1 MAKLSIKTFLFAL
14 LLMLSA
20 SEAFALCF
28 VATTPLNFGA
38 YDVFVT
44 TPTDSAGSITV
55 SCTVNTVVTVQIGI
69 SPISGSFN
77 PRQMKHATLPDLL
90 NYNVYTNAARTTIWG
105 NGTGGTAVQSR
116 LIRPAA
122 PRTWNAFGRI
132 VAGQDVTVG
141 NYTDTLTVT
150 VLP

>member
-1 MAKLSIKTFLFAL
+1 MANFSIKTFVFAL
-14 LLMLSA
+14 FLMLSA
-20 SEAFALCF
+20 SEALALCF

-44 TPTDSAGSITV
+44 TPTDSAGTITV

-69 SPISGSFN
+69 SPTSGSFN

-90 NYNVYTNAARTTIWG
+90 NYNVYRNAARTSIWG
-105 NGTGGTAVQSR
+105 DGTGGTAVQSR
-116 LIRPAA
+116 LIRPGR

>member
-1 MAKLSIKTFLFAL
+1 MAKFSVKTFVFALFLILFAG
-14 LLMLSA
+14 
-20 SEAFALCF
+20 EALALCT
-28 VATTPLNFGA
+28 VTTTAVNFGA

-55 SCTVNTVVTVQIGI
+55 SCDVNTVVTVQIGI
-69 SPISGSFN
+69 SPTSGSFN
-77 PRQMKHATLPDLL
+77 PRQMKHSILPDLL
-90 NYNVYTNAARTTIWG
+90 NYNVFTNAARTRIWG
-105 NGTGGTAVQSR
+105 DGTGGTWVQTR
-116 LIRPAA
+116 LIRPGM
-122 PRTWNAFGRI
+122 PRTWSAFGRI